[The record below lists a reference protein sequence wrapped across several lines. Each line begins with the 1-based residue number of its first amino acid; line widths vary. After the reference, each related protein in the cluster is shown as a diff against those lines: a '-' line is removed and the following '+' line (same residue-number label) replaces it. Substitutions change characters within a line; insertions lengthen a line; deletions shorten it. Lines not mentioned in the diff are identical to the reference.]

1 MSAVQARVSVV
12 IPCFNDGAFVE
23 GAVASIREDE
33 PVEIVVVD
41 DGSTDPLTAET
52 LAGLATRGVRVA
64 RRDNGG
70 LAAARMTG
78 VDRTT
83 APYVFPLDADDE
95 LEPSCLGH
103 LADALD
109 SDPSAAF
116 SYGHLLVSA
125 ERRHRPPAWDP
136 FTLLYANRWTSAC
149 LFRRTA
155 LVSVGG
161 WSLHDCYEDWDLLL
175 ALAETG
181 HHGVSVDRPVL
192 RYRRHG
198 EGRMNRS
205 CHDRHAEIYALLR
218 QRHAP
223 LFARRAELARAG
235 GAPLWR
241 QVVYPFLLG
250 ARPLYPFRLYYAVKR
265 CQASF
270 DRALSGRGG
279 R

>member
-1 MSAVQARVSVV
+1 MQARISVV

-23 GAVASIREDE
+23 GALDSIREDE
-33 PVEIVVVD
+33 PVEVVVVD
-41 DGSTDPLTAET
+41 DGSTDPLTSERLAE
-52 LAGLATRGVRVA
+52 LAARGVRIE

-78 VDRTT
+78 VECTT

-95 LEPSCLGH
+95 LEPSSLGP

-109 SDPSAAF
+109 SDPTAAF
-116 SYGHLLVSA
+116 AYGDLLVSA
-125 ERRHRPPAWDP
+125 QRRHRPPAWDP

-149 LFRRTA
+149 LFRRNA
-155 LVSVGG
+155 LLSVGG

-181 HHGVSVDRPVL
+181 QHGVSVDRPVL

-205 CHDRHAEIYALLR
+205 CHERHAEIYALLR
-218 QRHAP
+218 ERHPA
-223 LFARRAELARAG
+223 LFARRAELARASG
-235 GAPLWR
+235 VPLWR
-241 QVVYPFLLG
+241 QLVYPLLLG
-250 ARPLYPFRLYYAVKR
+250 ARPLYPFRLYYAVKKG
-265 CQASF
+265 QTYL
-270 DRALSGRGG
+270 DRAFSGRGG